1 MGRLEQHQKKQLN
14 NTIYFSLFIL
24 IVVVVLLLTFGLR
37 ILLNASSFVARVN
50 EKKSD
55 STLNKNQNLIEDI
68 DIDSIPVATNSA
80 NVIVGG
86 SVVNFN
92 QVEFYLNG
100 DLIKEIP
107 LLTSDNFSEE
117 IGELNKGKNEV
128 YVIGK
133 IKDGSEEKKSKV
145 FTVNYLSDKPKLEIK
160 EPQDNSKTNNQEIR
174 VRGETNRETYIKVN
188 DLPVVVDAQGIFQTS
203 VRLKEGENK
212 ITVIAQ
218 DVAENSEEKILTVTY
233 EKD

>member
-1 MGRLEQHQKKQLN
+1 MSRLEQHQKKQLN

-24 IVVVVLLLTFGLR
+24 IAVIVLIFTVGLK
-37 ILLNASSFVARVN
+37 ILLNTSSFVARVT

-55 STLNKNQNLIEDI
+55 PLKKNQNLIEDI
-68 DIDSIPVATNSA
+68 DIDSIPVATNSSR
-80 NVIVGG
+80 IFVGG

-100 DLIKEIP
+100 DLIKETV
-107 LLTSDNFSEE
+107 LLTSDNFNEE
-117 IGELNKGKNEV
+117 IGELNKGKNEI

-133 IKDGSEEKKSKV
+133 SKNSDEEKKSKI
-145 FTVNYLSDKPKLEIK
+145 FTVIYKSEKPRLDIK
-160 EPQDNSKTNNQEIR
+160 EPQDNSKTNNQEIK
-174 VRGETNRETYIKVN
+174 VMGETDKDIYIKVN
-188 DLPVVVDAQGIFQTS
+188 DLPVVVDAQGVFQTL

-212 ITVIAQ
+212 ISIMAQ
-218 DVAENSEEKILTVTY
+218 DVADNKEEKILTLIY

>member
-14 NTIYFSLFIL
+14 NTIFFSLFIL
-24 IVVVVLLLTFGLR
+24 IAVIVLIFTVGLK
-37 ILLNASSFVARVN
+37 ILLNTSAFVARVT

-55 STLNKNQNLIEDI
+55 TALKKNQNLIEDI

-80 NVIVGG
+80 RIFVGG
-86 SVVNFN
+86 SVVNFD

-100 DLIKEIP
+100 DLVKEIT
-107 LLTSDNFSEE
+107 LLTSDNFNEE
-117 IGELNKGKNEV
+117 IGDLNKGENEI

-133 IKDGSEEKKSKV
+133 TKESGEEKKSKI
-145 FTVNYLSDKPKLEIK
+145 FTVLFKGEKPKLEVK
-160 EPQDNSKTNNQEIR
+160 EPQDNLKTNSSEIK
-174 VRGETNRETYIKVN
+174 VLGQTDKETYIKVN
-188 DLPVVVDAQGIFQTS
+188 ELPVVVDAQGLFQTL

-212 ITVIAQ
+212 IIILAQ
-218 DVAENSEEKILTVTY
+218 DVAGNSEEKTLTVTY

>member
-1 MGRLEQHQKKQLN
+1 MSRLEQHQKKQLN

-24 IVVVVLLLTFGLR
+24 IAVIVLIFTVGLK
-37 ILLNASSFVARVN
+37 ILLNTSSFVARIT

-55 STLNKNQNLIEDI
+55 PLKKNQNLIEDI
-68 DIDSIPVATNSA
+68 DIDSIPVATNSSR
-80 NVIVGG
+80 IFVGG

-100 DLIKEIP
+100 DLIKETA
-107 LLTSDNFSEE
+107 LLTSDNFNEE
-117 IGELNKGKNEV
+117 IGELNKGKNEI

-133 IKDGSEEKKSKV
+133 SKNSDEEKKSKI
-145 FTVNYLSDKPKLEIK
+145 FTVIYKSEKPRLDIK
-160 EPQDNSKTNNQEIR
+160 EPQDNSKTNNQEIK
-174 VRGETNRETYIKVN
+174 VMGETDKDIYIKVN
-188 DLPVVVDAQGIFQTS
+188 DLPVVVDAQGVFQTL

-212 ITVIAQ
+212 ISILAQ
-218 DVAENSEEKILTVTY
+218 DVADNKEEKILTLIY